1 MLNRVLI
8 VGLLLAAGLQVSCE
22 KPAMDFPAASMTV
35 AAKEAGAF
43 KAYDSGHRGYA
54 DFFVFTDSAGRI
66 NRIGYD
72 TSGCGKPD
80 QVVCL
85 DTIPFERCR
94 HLVVFLDGFSY
105 DAVKHYYDSGHLR
118 FFYPPS
124 RVISPYPTMTDI
136 CIDDALG
143 FMRPTAPEGQW
154 YDHKLNKVQGGALS
168 YLGGGNEPYDTLF
181 QYRAKLIWD
190 GVAYLYPWPVFEKE
204 IDDSKRLFDQKG
216 GDMHATK
223 EFIEYYVSSAAVSTR
238 EGWNGQM
245 RCLEK
250 VDQFINQVMCETHGL
265 TKVSMLADHGHT
277 YTPACRIL
285 LEDYLQKKGWRTSER
300 LQRSN
305 DVVYIR
311 FGLETYAA
319 FSTHQSARLAA
330 DLAAAQGV
338 QLASYAQGSDV
349 VVISHDGGRAVIS
362 QKAGRYSYK
371 VECGDPLRVK
381 AVLAGLTPDAEGF
394 YDANE
399 MFARTVM
406 SYYPAPLERVWR
418 AHFAVVNKPPDV
430 IVSLEDNYYSGAKG
444 FAGEVN
450 IASTHGGLDVK
461 NSTTFLMS
469 TVGPLPAVMRSAEI
483 PANMKKLTG
492 FDFPMRK

>member
-1 MLNRVLI
+1 M
-8 VGLLLAAGLQVSCE
+8 
-22 KPAMDFPAASMTV
+22 
-35 AAKEAGAF
+35 
-43 KAYDSGHRGYA
+43 
-54 DFFVFTDSAGRI
+54 
-66 NRIGYD
+66 
-72 TSGCGKPD
+72 
-80 QVVCL
+80 
-85 DTIPFERCR
+85 
-94 HLVVFLDGFSY
+94 
-105 DAVKHYYDSGHLR
+105 
-118 FFYPPS
+118 
-124 RVISPYPTMTDI
+124 
-136 CIDDALG
+136 
-143 FMRPTAPEGQW
+143 
-154 YDHKLNKVQGGALS
+154 
-168 YLGGGNEPYDTLF
+168 
-181 QYRAKLIWD
+181 
-190 GVAYLYPWPVFEKE
+190 
-204 IDDSKRLFDQKG
+204 
-216 GDMHATK
+216 
-223 EFIEYYVSSAAVSTR
+223 
-238 EGWNGQM
+238 
-245 RCLEK
+245 
-250 VDQFINQVMCETHGL
+250 
-265 TKVSMLADHGHT
+265 
-277 YTPACRIL
+277 
-285 LEDYLQKKGWRTSER
+285 
-300 LQRSN
+300 
-305 DVVYIR
+305 
-311 FGLETYAA
+311 
-319 FSTHQSARLAA
+319 
-330 DLAAAQGV
+330 
-338 QLASYAQGSDV
+338 